1 MFEFSGR
8 QMTVSSHFPNRVP
21 GCLAPDAV
29 SCVENQSRTRDQ
41 EMKMLRI
48 LLTISLIWVIAG
60 CGGSQPAIPNMAGPW
75 TLTLTPHAAGSSA
88 PAPGASFIVTFTQ
101 NSNMLSGTVTSF
113 SNQSQTCLQ
122 DISGAGNLTVS
133 GNVERPGTGDVPPLN
148 LSLTI
153 AFIPAGSST
162 SQSITLAGGI
172 TNGTLNINGIYQIP
186 GTTTDCIEGSYT
198 LTKLLPA

>member
-1 MFEFSGR
+1 
-8 QMTVSSHFPNRVP
+8 
-21 GCLAPDAV
+21 
-29 SCVENQSRTRDQ
+29 
-41 EMKMLRI
+41 MLRVSLI
-48 LLTISLIWVIAG
+48 ISLIWIIAG
-60 CGGSQPAIPNMAGPW
+60 CGSQTAIPNIRGPW

-88 PAPGASFIVTFTQ
+88 PAPGALLAVTFTQ
-101 NSNMLSGTVTSF
+101 NSNMLSGTITSI

-122 DISGAGNLTVS
+122 DIPGASNLTVS

-162 SQSITLAGGI
+162 SKSITLAGGI
-172 TNGTLNINGIYQIP
+172 TNGTQNVSGIYQIP
-186 GTTTDCIEGSYT
+186 GANADCIEGSYT